1 MIHLLIKDS
10 YVLLAEQVGTGNVE
24 TSTLFCDF
32 HTTHRAELLQSDIL
46 REYKKFR

>member
-10 YVLLAEQVGTGNVE
+10 YVLLAEQVGTGDVE

-32 HTTHRAELLQSDIL
+32 HTTHRAELLQRDIL